1 MRTAIH
7 GLSCLV
13 LALVLGLVVV
23 VNAGCMKCGGKL
35 AGDATQKV
43 LERMVE
49 KATGGKAQV
58 ELGGD
63 VDLSDLPVF
72 LQYPGARPTAKWS
85 LAGDKGTGSVYSLVA
100 VEDKDTVIGWFK
112 ISLTGQ
118 EWKQS
123 AAREVGGGTM
133 LVFHSPDGR
142 QVVTVLVHTDD
153 GKTAVTIARSTK
165 SSS

>member
-1 MRTAIH
+1 MLRRLVSTALVIM
-7 GLSCLV
+7 SCLV
-13 LALVLGLVVV
+13 VVT
-23 VNAGCMKCGGKL
+23 NTGCMKCGGKL

-43 LERMVE
+43 LERVVE

-85 LAGDKGTGSVYSLVA
+85 LASDKGTGSVYSFLSVDA
-100 VEDKDTVIGWFK
+100 RDTVIGWFK
-112 ISLTGQ
+112 ASLAGQ
-118 EWKQS
+118 GWKQS
-123 AAREVGGGTM
+123 AAREIGGGTM
-133 LVFHSPDGR
+133 IVFHAPDKK
-142 QVVTVLVHTDD
+142 QLVTLLVYTDD

-165 SSS
+165 SSQ